1 MSSLGK
7 ANIRDMVRF
16 TENDA
21 IPIYRQIAESL
32 RQGILSGKLKEG
44 CRLPS
49 ESEFAKEL
57 GINHLTLRKSLQIL
71 SEQKLITQRQ
81 GKGTFVNILP
91 HHRPQR
97 RLGIIIQSQN
107 YFNDVYFLQ
116 LLVTVTNEL
125 QRNGGGET
133 VLLNCC
139 NFAPENMIDEVN
151 RNRCDSLLVL
161 SCDNSY
167 LSQLYSR
174 QFDHL
179 PIVFVNQHDGD
190 WKEAG
195 RYHVAVKENI
205 ITRGMDYLF
214 QLGHR
219 RILYISIE
227 NPNIPALQRRNMEF
241 LNYPLKEKIPA
252 ILPFRNLWYET
263 GREVALKHCS
273 SSRPPTAILSS
284 GIAFAFGAWNGV
296 LESGMKI
303 PEDISFVGIDG
314 NPHFNP
320 LMTTLDQPMRPM
332 IAKALEL
339 LNDMR
344 SAGKHLKRQTY
355 LFKPELVE
363 RGSCRKMKR

>member
-1 MSSLGK
+1 MSLLGK
-7 ANIRDMVRF
+7 VNIRDTVRF

-32 RQGILSGKLKEG
+32 RQSILSGEFKEG
-44 CRLPS
+44 CKLPS

-81 GKGTFVNILP
+81 GKGTFVNSI
-91 HHRPQR
+91 HRPQR

-116 LLVTVTNEL
+116 LLVTITDEL
-125 QRNGGGET
+125 QRSGGGET

-151 RNRCDSLLVL
+151 KNRCDSLLVL

-179 PIVFVNQHDGD
+179 PIVFINHHGRDL
-190 WKEAG
+190 KEAG
-195 RYHVAVKENI
+195 RYNVAVKENI

-227 NPNIPALQRRNMEF
+227 NPNNPALQRRNMEF

-252 ILPFRNLWYET
+252 ILPFRGRWHEA
-263 GREVALKHCS
+263 GREVALKYCS
-273 SSRPPTAILSS
+273 SPKPPTAILSS
-284 GIAFAFGAWNGV
+284 GITFAFGAWSGA
-296 LESGMKI
+296 LEAGMKI
-303 PEDISFVGIDG
+303 PEDVSFIGIDG

-339 LNDMR
+339 LSDMC
-344 SAGKHLKRQTY
+344 SAGKHLKKRVY
-355 LFKPELVE
+355 LFEPELIE
-363 RGSCRKMKR
+363 RGSCRKIER